1 MIVKSSRYFIPTLY
15 RSSARNFSRRVG
27 TSLLAPLAELL
38 PSLELARS
46 VGIDLRPFPLPFLL
60 LRCPLRNPEVARM
73 VMLLT

>member
-46 VGIDLRPFPLPFLL
+46 VGIDLRPFPSPSSFFAAPFAI
-60 LRCPLRNPEVARM
+60 PKWPEW
-73 VMLLT
+73 